1 MSERRASLEAFD
13 REFEIPP
20 GVSIVAVE
28 IPFWNLVNLVFKVY
42 FAFLVASFMLGFVI
56 GTVWLV
62 WFIVTN

>member
-42 FAFLVASFMLGFVI
+42 FAFLVASFMIGAVLGI
-56 GTVWLV
+56 GWLV
-62 WFIVTN
+62 WYIVTN